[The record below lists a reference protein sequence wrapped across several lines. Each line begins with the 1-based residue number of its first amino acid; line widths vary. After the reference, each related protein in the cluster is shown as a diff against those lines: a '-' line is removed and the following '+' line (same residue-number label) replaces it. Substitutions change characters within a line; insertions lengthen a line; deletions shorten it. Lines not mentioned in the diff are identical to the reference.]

1 MHTGNQPK
9 EEYFKVIIIDM
20 NQISVA
26 SLMMHLNMTKQKTV
40 DEDMVRHMI
49 LNSVRLY
56 RNMFKEKYGEV
67 VLTYDSRHYWRRDFF
82 PQYKASRRKSR
93 EKDLKDWDNI
103 FSALNMIK
111 AEFKE
116 NLPYKYL
123 EVYGA
128 EADDIIGT
136 LCKKEREPIMIVSG
150 DKDFI
155 QLHKYNNVHQ
165 YSPIVKKHI
174 TGHNPDT
181 YIRTHILKGDTSDG
195 VPNVLSVDDTFTEG
209 IRQRPLGKKKIETW
223 LESMDSMPDETKR
236 NYQRNEKL
244 ISLDKIPQDLEEQ
257 ILSEIDAAPH
267 GDRSKLLNY
276 FIKNRLKELTES
288 IGDF

>member
-1 MHTGNQPK
+1 
-9 EEYFKVIIIDM
+9 M

-136 LCKKEREPIMIVSG
+136 LCKKESEPIMIVSG